1 MISSIF
7 QAATWV
13 SSGLALVAFAYA
25 CVVVV
30 QMSKNRADWTILKG
44 TDDARKAEVIDA
56 LSGRLRLDV
65 SRLTKA
71 QTYELAKVEVE
82 KQGRKERRQ
91 FVLTLVAL
99 LLSASFAFYS
109 IMVERGPVDLTFRA
123 VDDKGAIVFSERMAR
138 ISVALPSGT
147 RQADFTRDGQAVIKG
162 VPRNVLD
169 VEYPVK
175 AEVYYFDQLQENQS
189 IRLTLDVMDVVMH
202 YNPVGTPE
210 GLRNLKAANLLL
222 LKLLSPYRVIAKKA
236 KGATGETSLQQ
247 YCEADYQKTA
257 LGVDLN
263 TPISRLNVDLKNAF
277 DVLTENEP
285 TAVPRATD
293 TLGELIERSAVE
305 FKIAV
310 NAFSTADPLALD
322 PRVRRE
328 LLALT
333 QSNFVEIASSGVR
346 LSFGSGRLHSG
357 FLSDLCYATKDVSTK
372 KILNPFSTFYRM

>member
-247 YCEADYQKTA
+247 YCEADYQKT
-257 LGVDLN
+257 
-263 TPISRLNVDLKNAF
+263 
-277 DVLTENEP
+277 
-285 TAVPRATD
+285 
-293 TLGELIERSAVE
+293 
-305 FKIAV
+305 
-310 NAFSTADPLALD
+310 
-322 PRVRRE
+322 
-328 LLALT
+328 
-333 QSNFVEIASSGVR
+333 
-346 LSFGSGRLHSG
+346 
-357 FLSDLCYATKDVSTK
+357 
-372 KILNPFSTFYRM
+372 